1 MSPVARV
8 AVEKTTCRFD
18 KLFDYAVPE
27 GMTLCPGIRVMVPF
41 GKGQRRVGLVVEL
54 AEAAE
59 VPGELKPVA
68 AVLEE
73 EPVLEE
79 EGLFLL
85 RWLRENTFCTW
96 FDALSVLIPA
106 GYGLRGLTA
115 WSLVRGAE
123 LPDGLSPLEQQ
134 VLQNLRPRRKPVS
147 AADLAESLGLS
158 LTALPLER
166 LEALG
171 LLRRQEIIERR
182 VGDKTLQMVRL
193 TGAEAPRLTPKQ
205 RQVCRL
211 LEQVGCGSVRE
222 ICYFAGVTRGV
233 VEKLVQQGA
242 AEYYEQEVLRTPLSE
257 ETVPAS
263 PRPQLTE
270 AQSAAVETLWQGYR
284 QGGRTGLLY
293 GVTGSGKTAV
303 YLTLADRVLAEGRR
317 CIVLVP
323 EIALTPQTIRRF
335 LAAFGRRVAVIHS
348 ALSLS
353 ERLDEY
359 KRIRRGAVDVV
370 VGTRSAV
377 FAPVENLGLIIVDEE
392 QEHTY
397 RSEQAP
403 RYDACEVARLRARR
417 QGGLC
422 LLASATPSIESAY
435 RAQKGEYLL
444 ATLPQR

>member
-27 GMTLCPGIRVMVPF
+27 GMALCPGIRVMVPF

-193 TGAEAPRLTPKQ
+193 TGAEAPRLTPKH

-211 LEQVGCGSVRE
+211 
-222 ICYFAGVTRGV
+222 
-233 VEKLVQQGA
+233 
-242 AEYYEQEVLRTPLSE
+242 P
-257 ETVPAS
+257 
-263 PRPQLTE
+263 
-270 AQSAAVETLWQGYR
+270 
-284 QGGRTGLLY
+284 
-293 GVTGSGKTAV
+293 
-303 YLTLADRVLAEGRR
+303 
-317 CIVLVP
+317 
-323 EIALTPQTIRRF
+323 
-335 LAAFGRRVAVIHS
+335 
-348 ALSLS
+348 
-353 ERLDEY
+353 
-359 KRIRRGAVDVV
+359 
-370 VGTRSAV
+370 
-377 FAPVENLGLIIVDEE
+377 
-392 QEHTY
+392 
-397 RSEQAP
+397 
-403 RYDACEVARLRARR
+403 
-417 QGGLC
+417 
-422 LLASATPSIESAY
+422 
-435 RAQKGEYLL
+435 
-444 ATLPQR
+444 